1 MSLSGRALVCHP
13 HPLEPHKAASVN
25 FTHGDTRNMDP
36 SSVGSQLPYK
46 TISPRFTGSS
56 CQALRHAVA
65 ALNRLDDFTCEKIGS
80 GFFSEVF
87 KVTHRTTGQVM
98 VLKMNTSFSNRQN
111 MLREVQLMNRL
122 SHPNILRFMGVCVHE
137 GQLHALT
144 EYINGGSLEQLNLNK
159 NEILPWTI
167 RLKIALDIA
176 RGMTYLHSRGVFHR
190 DLTSKNVLIKREAT
204 NLTAVVGDFGLA
216 ERIPDEA
223 SDQAHRLPI
232 VGSPYWMAP
241 ECLKGEWY
249 NEKADIFSYGIILCE
264 LIARIEADPDIL
276 PRTENFG
283 VDYKAFSK
291 MCPDCPPD
299 FLKLALHCCRIDPK
313 YRPSFKAITEELE
326 TMVYSEKP
334 QLNGVSY
341 RAKQAPPGG
350 ERDEDETESYRSVQA
365 IFSNRRSWCEDNQQL
380 IPVETPRKIRAPPV
394 TPKDIGDV
402 MSKDDPHYVPNS
414 NSQNPFNT
422 HFLFKGQKKI
432 VEQPAILSPSCSYD
446 LPSPSGAPTPPS
458 SPISPE
464 ESLSSAKVSLST
476 GLQRLSVHSQAP
488 SPTLLQQ
495 TLRHISSCKSDSH
508 LPESPNSLSPEPP
521 AETRLV
527 VSSSVQ
533 NNSICCEKSEEENE
547 NVGFVSFSSVSTLS
561 PLLQHNQI
569 FSSAKVHSSCTHFKS
584 NGSWEGSE
592 QYSCCFE
599 EEGRSGSCFI
609 SEKDSSQAALG
620 RKRPS
625 SYHSDDSGCYC
636 NVPCSQQ
643 ATEMVLL
650 NVRNNVES
658 SLEELSVHERD
669 SVTEDDPTLNT
680 SHLTKSILIRNELKP
695 SSCESVDFKNWP
707 KLPSQNFFVREGTKD
722 RETVIEQPHS
732 DTFLFGNGRLLQ
744 PGRTAKFLKT
754 AEEHKER
761 LD

>member
-1 MSLSGRALVCHP
+1 MKEKQALVCHP
-13 HPLEPHKAASVN
+13 HPLEPHKAASGN

-36 SSVGSQLPYK
+36 STVGDQLPYK
-46 TISPRFTGSS
+46 TISTRITGSS

-87 KVTHRTTGQVM
+87 KVTHRTTSQVM
-98 VLKMNTSFSNRQN
+98 VLKMNTSLSNRQN

-159 NEILPWTI
+159 NETLPWAV
-167 RLKIALDIA
+167 RLKLALDIA
-176 RGMTYLHSRGVFHR
+176 RGMAYLHSRGVFHR

-216 ERIPDEA
+216 ERIPDGT

-291 MCPDCPPD
+291 TCPDCPPD

-313 YRPSFKAITEELE
+313 YRPSFKAIVEELE

-341 RAKQAPPGG
+341 RAKQAPSDG
-350 ERDEDETESYRSVQA
+350 EWDEDETENYRSVQA
-365 IFSNRRSWCEDNQQL
+365 IFSNRRSWCEDSQQL
-380 IPVETPRKIRAPPV
+380 IPVETPRKIKPPRV
-394 TPKDIGDV
+394 TPKDIGEV

-464 ESLSSAKVSLST
+464 EALSSAKVSLST
-476 GLQRLSVHSQAP
+476 GLQRLSVHSHAP

-508 LPESPNSLSPEPP
+508 IPESPNSLSPEPP
-521 AETRLV
+521 AEARLV

-533 NNSICCEKSEEENE
+533 NNSTCCEKSEEENE
-547 NVGFVSFSSVSTLS
+547 DVGFVPFSSGSTLI
-561 PLLQHNQI
+561 PLLQHSQV

-584 NGSWEGSE
+584 SGSWEASE

-599 EEGRSGSCFI
+599 EEGRSESCFN

-636 NVPCSQQ
+636 SVPCSQQ

-658 SLEELSVHERD
+658 SLEELSVYERD
-669 SVTEDDPTLNT
+669 AVAEDDPTFTIN
-680 SHLTKSILIRNELKP
+680 HRRKSILISNELKP
-695 SSCESVDFKNWP
+695 SGCESVDFKNWP
-707 KLPSQNFFVREGTKD
+707 KLPSQNFFVREVTKD
-722 RETVIEQPHS
+722 PETVIEQPHPDS
-732 DTFLFGNGRLLQ
+732 FLFGN
-744 PGRTAKFLKT
+744 GRTAKFLKT
-754 AEEHKER
+754 SEEHKDR